1 MGITTSNQ
9 NVSPSMAMQSP
20 FIRIFLEKEMFYQ
33 DEPIKGEVWLEPQQT
48 VILSD
53 IIVRLKL
60 QEGWVYN
67 ETNDKVISEMN
78 SVILSEMTLNIA
90 KQLNITT

>member
-53 IIVRLKL
+53 MIVRLKL
-60 QEGWVYN
+60 QEG
-67 ETNDKVISEMN
+67 
-78 SVILSEMTLNIA
+78 
-90 KQLNITT
+90 